1 MTQAPPG
8 EANPKTQAPGW
19 KDRNGYKILPGTTKN
34 LPEIGGPTTIRLP
47 LEQGR
52 TETIA
57 PPIKTPPLIIKIS
70 RSSVRYLEVINLV

>member
-52 TETIA
+52 TERIA
-57 PPIKTPPLIIKIS
+57 PPIKTPPLIINTRIN
-70 RSSVRYLEVINLV
+70 RVRYLEIMILV